1 MSDKRRL
8 YRTGLLTLL
17 VLALVAVLVGAAAG
31 LRLGSREY
39 TAVLEHTAG
48 LRAGEEVQVAGVG
61 VGEVTSV
68 ELGRREVRVGFT
80 VDDDVRLG
88 SRTTAEVK
96 VATLLGTHFLM
107 VRPEGS
113 GELAGDTIPLA
124 RTRVPYNL
132 QDVLDRLSPE
142 VDQFDTK
149 TIEES
154 MATVA
159 EVLDA
164 SGEEVGPALAGVRD
178 VSALMAARSDQ
189 IAQLLRAARQVS
201 RQLRASAP
209 DLLQLMRQADLILDT
224 LRARRQVIRA
234 LLRDLTTLG
243 DQLSGVV
250 EDIRGDVAPT
260 LRDLDRVTALLRRSD
275 ARLSEGIRTL
285 APTVRYFANAGGTG
299 RWLDLDMP
307 TGVPDTIN
315 CGLEGRC

>member
-17 VLALVAVLVGAAAG
+17 VLALVAVLVGSAAG

-68 ELGRREVRVGFT
+68 ELA
-80 VDDDVRLG
+80 D
-88 SRTTAEVK
+88 
-96 VATLLGTHFLM
+96 
-107 VRPEGS
+107 
-113 GELAGDTIPLA
+113 DTIPLA

-142 VDQFDTK
+142 VDQFDTR

-159 EVLDA
+159 DVLDA

-209 DLLQLMRQADLILDT
+209 DLLQLMRQADLVLDT